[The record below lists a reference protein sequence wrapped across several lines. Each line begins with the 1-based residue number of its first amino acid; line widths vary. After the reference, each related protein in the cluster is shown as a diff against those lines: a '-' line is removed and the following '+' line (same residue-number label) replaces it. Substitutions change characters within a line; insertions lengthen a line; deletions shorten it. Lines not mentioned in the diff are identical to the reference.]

1 MSAPR
6 PSILP
11 RPVSHSAGGRSAG
24 PRSAGLGP
32 RSAGLPAI
40 LLAALL
46 LPVAAAP
53 AGGGGRLDAPKVI
66 DGPSPFPG
74 YHLAE
79 SVPIFHDDRCIPA
92 PYFLNTTFDP
102 LPNPFG
108 APFLTLAEAAVAI
121 QSAIDS
127 WNDIPTSYIELE
139 IVGTTG
145 NLGFFSTFDTMYEVT
160 FRGGGIAQSN
170 SVTLAADMTLTAGT
184 DIDLDGDPDVAAGI
198 ATCADVDGDGDLE
211 RPEGFYKAGTI
222 LDNDVSFSRFVRWT
236 VDPAAADN
244 LPNSID
250 LEGVAAHEF
259 GHSVGLAHSL
269 VNMVSPEDG
278 TPGTMY
284 PFADTGDPDN
294 ELAMRTLEQDEV
306 GFASLVYPEGTAAS
320 GPAALQPGDVAFE
333 AAYGLISGEVRHG
346 VLDHPVAGA
355 SVSAVDRITG
365 ETVAATYSGESA
377 RFYNN
382 PATFDIIPLPGLD
395 SVLDGR
401 YQLPVPHG
409 VYDVRIEAMDDF
421 PVPGFFVS
429 YVAWVGY
436 LLGIVDFPEEAWN
449 WLGEGALEAAPNR
462 SVPLPV
468 HPGWTIPGIDF
479 TTNRTTAIENFGSWD
494 WVVYQD
500 APPGGYYAVQ
510 VPGEQVLAAAGGER
524 FALTSAD
531 FFTYVLDNSAL
542 PLFAEAM
549 ITTGRALP
557 DGTAEI
563 DLDHPLVR
571 SRPFL
576 AQEFDFAPLYP
587 PNPTALGQRVENG
600 IRHGWIDS
608 LFLVLRLPDQIPYP
622 GFNGFA
628 PVIGID
634 GPFFGGPNDVPV
646 NGLSYRSLD
655 GQTFVQDDWNYL
667 FRLTLTELP

>member
-1 MSAPR
+1 MSAKR
-6 PSILP
+6 LP
-11 RPVSHSAGGRSAG
+11 ISLTAGFLT
-24 PRSAGLGP
+24 AGLV
-32 RSAGLPAI
+32 LV
-40 LLAALL
+40 LL
-46 LPVAAAP
+46 LTGTAP
-53 AGGGGRLDAPKVI
+53 AGAGGRLDAAKVI
-66 DGPSPFPG
+66 DGPSPYPG

-92 PYFLNTTFDP
+92 PYFLNTTIDP
-102 LPNPFG
+102 LPNPLG
-108 APFLTLAEAAVAI
+108 TPFLSLAEAAEAL
-121 QSAIDS
+121 QAAIDS

-139 IVGTTG
+139 IVGTTD
-145 NLGFFSTFDTMYEVT
+145 NLGFFSTFDTMNELT
-160 FRGGGIAQSN
+160 FRGAGIAQSN
-170 SVTLAADMTLTAGT
+170 SVTLAADMTLTDGT
-184 DIDLDGDPDVAAGI
+184 DIDGDGDSDVAAGI
-198 ATCADVDGDGDLE
+198 TTCADVDGDGDVE

-244 LPNSID
+244 LSSSID
-250 LEGVAAHEF
+250 LEGIAAHEL

-269 VNMVSPEDG
+269 VNVVSPEDG

-294 ELAMRTLEQDEV
+294 ELAFRTLEQDEI
-306 GFASLVYPEGTAAS
+306 GFASLIYPEGTAAS

-333 AAYGLISGEVRHG
+333 AVYGLISGEVRHG

-377 RFYNN
+377 RFYND
-382 PATFDIIPLPGLD
+382 PVTFDIILLPGLD

-401 YQLPVPHG
+401 YTLPVPHG
-409 VYDVRIEAMDDF
+409 LYDVRIEPMDDF
-421 PVPGFFVS
+421 PVPGFYVS
-429 YVAWVGY
+429 YPAWVGY
-436 LLGIVDFPEEAWN
+436 LLGMVDFPEEAWN
-449 WLGEGALEAAPNR
+449 GFGEGAVEPAPNR
-462 SVPLPV
+462 SVPLLV
-468 HPGWTIPGIDF
+468 HAGWSIPGIDF
-479 TTNRTTAIENFGSWD
+479 TTNRATAIENFGSWD

-510 VPGEQVLAAAGGER
+510 VPGDQVLAAAGGER

-571 SRPFL
+571 SSPFL
-576 AQEFDFAPLYP
+576 AQEFDFAPLYA
-587 PNPTALGQRVENG
+587 PNPVLLGLGVETG
-600 IRHGWIDS
+600 IHLGLIDS
-608 LFLVLRLPDQIPYP
+608 LFLVLRLPAETPYP

-634 GPFFGGPNDVPV
+634 GPYFGGPNDVPV

-655 GQTFVQDDWNYL
+655 GETFVQDDWNYL